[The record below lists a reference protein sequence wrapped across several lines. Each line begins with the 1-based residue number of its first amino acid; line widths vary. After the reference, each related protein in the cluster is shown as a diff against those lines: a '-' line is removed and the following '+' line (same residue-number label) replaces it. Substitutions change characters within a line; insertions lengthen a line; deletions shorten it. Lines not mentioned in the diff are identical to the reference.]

1 MPNKGYVWDPNGQ
14 PPPIE
19 AHSIAKLEVLREYL
33 LAYFQTL
40 VVPRQDYLRLTMVDG
55 FSGGG
60 IYKHADTGTE
70 VLGSPLVMLEAAREA
85 EALINNG
92 RPKPFKIDAR
102 YYFIDED
109 KSAIDLL
116 SRVLQQRGHS
126 ARIGNDIQIV
136 HSPFSSAAAKLRE
149 IAKVNSPT
157 SGRAIFFLDQYGY
170 SDVPFSEI
178 REIFSQLPKA
188 EVILTFAVGA
198 LLTFVTDSPNSAKT
212 LQAIG
217 IPEVLRGRTVED
229 IKNSEKDFRLYVQS
243 QLYPDLVREC
253 GAKFYTV
260 FFIRTTGYGDY
271 WLVHL
276 SQHPRARD
284 VMTNVH
290 WSKNNHFIHY
300 GGAGLDMFSAIGYS
314 PENDPAVTRQ
324 DGLFLFDN
332 PASQRSIDSLAAQLP
347 RLIRARPELQTFGD
361 VYSRNCN
368 STPADSQKFKE
379 AIAKLVELGELEVT
393 GKNGQKR
400 RSATA
405 IMQQDRVSLPAQG
418 RLFFT

>member
-1 MPNKGYVWDPNGQ
+1 MPHKGYIWDPNGQ
-14 PPPIE
+14 PPAIE
-19 AHSIAKLEVLREYL
+19 THSIAKLEVLREYL
-33 LAYFQTL
+33 LAYFHTL
-40 VVPRQDYLRLTMVDG
+40 VVPRQDHLRLTLVDG

-85 EALINNG
+85 EARINIG
-92 RPKPFKIDAR
+92 RQKPFKIDAK

-109 KSAIDLL
+109 KSAVDLL
-116 SRVLQQRGHS
+116 TQVLQQRGHS
-126 ARIGNDIQIV
+126 ARIGTDIQIL
-136 HSPFSSAAAKLRE
+136 HGAFSSAATKLRA
-149 IAKVNSPT
+149 IAKENSPT

-170 SDVPFSEI
+170 KDVPFREI
-178 REIFSQLPKA
+178 REIFRQLPKA
-188 EVILTFAVGA
+188 EVILTFAVDA
-198 LLTFVTDSPNSAKT
+198 LLTFFTDSPASTKT
-212 LQAIG
+212 LQEIG
-217 IPEVLRGRTVED
+217 VPEVLRGRTIED
-229 IKNSEKDFRLYVQS
+229 IKSHEKDFRLYVQS
-243 QLYPDLVREC
+243 QLYPDLVSAC

-260 FFIRTTGYGDY
+260 FFIRTSGYGDY

-314 PENDPAVTRQ
+314 PENDPAVTGQ
-324 DGLFLFDN
+324 DSLFLFDN
-332 PASQRSIDSLAAQLP
+332 PASQRSIDALATQLP
-347 RLIRARPELQTFGD
+347 RLIRAHPELQTFGD

-379 AIAKLVELGELEVT
+379 AISKLIELGELEVT

-405 IMQQDRVSLPAQG
+405 ISQHDRVALPAQG
-418 RLFFT
+418 RLLFV

>member
-1 MPNKGYVWDPNGQ
+1 MPHKGYAWDPNG
-14 PPPIE
+14 PPPTIE

-40 VVPRQDYLRLTMVDG
+40 VVPQQDHLRLTLVDG

-60 IYKHADTGTE
+60 IYKHADSGTE

-85 EALINNG
+85 EAKINIG
-92 RPKPFKIDAR
+92 RQKSFKIDAR

-109 KSAIDLL
+109 KSAVDLL
-116 SRVLQQRGHS
+116 THVLKQRGHS
-126 ARIGNDIQIV
+126 TRIGNDIQIV
-136 HSPFSSAAAKLRE
+136 HSPFASAAAKLRA
-149 IAKVNSPT
+149 IAKENNPT

-170 SDVPFSEI
+170 TDVPFLEI
-178 REIFSQLPKA
+178 REIFNQLPKA
-188 EVILTFAVGA
+188 EVILTFAVDA
-198 LLTFVTDSPNSAKT
+198 LLTFVTDSPSSART

-229 IKNSEKDFRLYVQS
+229 IKNNEKDFRLYVQS
-243 QLYPDLVREC
+243 QLYPDLVSAC

-260 FFIRTTGYGDY
+260 FFIRTSGYGDY

-300 GGAGLDMFSAIGYS
+300 GGAGIDMFSAIGYS
-314 PENDPAVTRQ
+314 PENDSTVTGQ
-324 DGLFLFDN
+324 GGLFLFDN
-332 PASQRSIDSLAAQLP
+332 PASQRSIDTLATQLP
-347 RLIRARPELQTFGD
+347 RLIRAHPELQTFGD

-379 AIAKLVELGELEVT
+379 AMAKLIELGELEVT

-400 RSATA
+400 RSAAA
-405 IMQQDRVSLPAQG
+405 ITQHDRISLPAQG
-418 RLFFT
+418 RLFMT